1 MPNKMLLIM
10 GLSGSGKTTFAEMV
24 VNEFHK
30 REIPVTWFN
39 ADEIREEY
47 NDWDFSDD
55 GRSRAAKRM
64 RDLVDASETEYNV
77 VDMIAGTFKQR
88 ILLKP
93 DYAVWMDT
101 IDRSKYEDTDSVF
114 TKPDLSFLMMKLGT
128 WGTTREAISVVNMMT
143 GTYK

>member
-1 MPNKMLLIM
+1 MPKMLLIM

-55 GRSRAAKRM
+55 GRSRMAKRM

-77 VDMIAGTFKQR
+77 VDMIAGTLKQR
-88 ILLKP
+88 LLLKP
-93 DYAVWMDT
+93 DYAIWMDT
-101 IDRSKYEDTDSVF
+101 IEKSKYADTDAVF
-114 TKPDLSFLMMKLGT
+114 TRPDLSFLMMKLPT
-128 WGTTREAISVVNMMT
+128 WGTPREALSVVNVMT